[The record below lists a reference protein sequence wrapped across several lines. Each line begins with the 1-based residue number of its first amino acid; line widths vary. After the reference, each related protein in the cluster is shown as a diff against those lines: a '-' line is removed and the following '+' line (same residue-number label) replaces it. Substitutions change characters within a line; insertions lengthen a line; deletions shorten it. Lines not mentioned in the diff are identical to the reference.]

1 MLKSQLKS
9 LCNAFGNSSLPE
21 SERWKCIKYIFTE
34 NPIIDAQLLIS
45 KGELIYIDNSSIGAG
60 FYVIGS
66 PSPDFGITDQTE
78 RVVTFIPL
86 QLVDKISFITTYI
99 NPDYKPDDDNDDDNP
114 DDEELSETTAL
125 LGHAVLGKMIL
136 GTR

>member
-1 MLKSQLKS
+1 MLKSQLTS

-45 KGELIYIDNSSIGAG
+45 RGELIYIDNSSIGAG

-66 PSPDFGITDQTE
+66 PSPDFGITDRSE

-86 QLVDKISFITTYI
+86 QLVDKISFITTYMD
-99 NPDYKPDDDNDDDNP
+99 PDYKPDDGIDDP